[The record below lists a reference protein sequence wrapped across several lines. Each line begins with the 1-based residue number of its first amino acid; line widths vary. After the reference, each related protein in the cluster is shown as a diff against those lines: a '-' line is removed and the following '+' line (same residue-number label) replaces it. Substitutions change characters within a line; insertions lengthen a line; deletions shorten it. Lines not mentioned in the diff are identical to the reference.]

1 MENRKTLLII
11 SFLTLIGAGMGF
23 ATRAAAGPAWAKLGI
38 DGDTFGA
45 IMGYGFLGF
54 GFVIFFGGILV
65 EYMGYKKLLGISI
78 LLHLISAVLIL
89 VAPSMHA
96 GWVESIGEAEATA
109 NLTNLLMYSV
119 LLFSICQGLYEAVI
133 NPLVGQLYPENQTHY
148 LNILH
153 AGWPGG
159 IIVGG
164 LLAFCF
170 QNDTAYFPEIEW
182 HYMLSSYSLVLIAMT
197 AMMLKQPFPETTK
210 SKSSVSLGVLFSCF
224 LSIPFLVLIVAHA
237 LIGSMELGVDS
248 MQTRLME
255 RLVENSVSVLIY
267 TSALMFILRFF
278 AGPIVHKINPIGL
291 LFISSLFAIVG
302 LLWLGSEIETAV
314 IIFAAAT
321 VYSLGKAFLWPTM
334 LAIAGE
340 RYPQSGAIAMSTL
353 GAAGMISVGFVGSA
367 MIANQQTTTMNDV
380 LKKNNPTVYARYA
393 NEIDGELIPTMTQA
407 AMEYD
412 AAADDATLREKKREI
427 ILSAAREDVKGDL
440 SDSIIA
446 EDGIAITKAFNTGGR
461 AALTNTSILPVGMAI
476 CFLGLLVYYKSIGG
490 YKVLT
495 LDDGGGDGGEDE
507 LGSDA
512 PTDDAD
518 PLAVTTVEEGAE
530 ECCGG
535 DEEGGAEG
543 GGGG

>member
-1 MENRKTLLII
+1 
-11 SFLTLIGAGMGF
+11 
-23 ATRAAAGPAWAKLGI
+23 
-38 DGDTFGA
+38 
-45 IMGYGFLGF
+45 
-54 GFVIFFGGILV
+54 
-65 EYMGYKKLLGISI
+65 
-78 LLHLISAVLIL
+78 
-89 VAPSMHA
+89 
-96 GWVESIGEAEATA
+96 
-109 NLTNLLMYSV
+109 
-119 LLFSICQGLYEAVI
+119 
-133 NPLVGQLYPENQTHY
+133 
-148 LNILH
+148 
-153 AGWPGG
+153 
-159 IIVGG
+159 
-164 LLAFCF
+164 
-170 QNDTAYFPEIEW
+170 
-182 HYMLSSYSLVLIAMT
+182 
-197 AMMLKQPFPETTK
+197 
-210 SKSSVSLGVLFSCF
+210 
-224 LSIPFLVLIVAHA
+224 
-237 LIGSMELGVDS
+237 
-248 MQTRLME
+248 
-255 RLVENSVSVLIY
+255 
-267 TSALMFILRFF
+267 
-278 AGPIVHKINPIGL
+278 
-291 LFISSLFAIVG
+291 
-302 LLWLGSEIETAV
+302 
-314 IIFAAAT
+314 
-321 VYSLGKAFLWPTM
+321 M

-380 LKKNNPTVYARYA
+380 LKENTPNVYARYTDK
-393 NEIDGELIPTMTQA
+393 DGKLIPTMTQA

-412 AAADDATLREKKREI
+412 AADNVNLREEKREI
-427 ILSAAREDVKGDL
+427 LLSAAREDVKGDL